1 MNINTIGSKLTL
13 KTERSLKMKR
23 LLAIT
28 TLVLVAV
35 MAFPTTAMAGG
46 MLDGRVV
53 FGGSFT
59 LEEGE
64 TLDGDLLVM
73 GGNVT
78 LEVESRVIGD
88 VVVLGGN
95 VSSDGTI
102 DGNVTIVGG
111 NVRLKSNALVRGDVH
126 TVGGSLSRS
135 EGARI
140 EGQQFSETDF
150 AFPFD
155 FDWSPPNLRPIRIS
169 GPSVLSRA
177 IWYVFRIFLLGA
189 LAVLFVMFGETPT
202 RRVAS
207 STIDQPFVSGGVGLL
222 SVIVLPVLI
231 VFLTITLILI
241 PVALL
246 LILACVVAV
255 LYGWI
260 GLGLEVGERLSE
272 MMKWDLHPAVQAGLG
287 TFLFSAVVLGIGMIP
302 CIGWIVP
309 FVAGLLALGGVILSR
324 FGTVSY
330 QYSSSSTVT
339 VEPVA
344 EIEETAKRKPGR
356 PKKEE

>member
-1 MNINTIGSKLTL
+1 
-13 KTERSLKMKR
+13 MKR

-28 TLVLVAV
+28 TLVLVVV
-35 MAFPTTAMAGG
+35 MAFPTTVMAGG

-59 LEEGE
+59 LEQGE

-78 LEVESRVIGD
+78 LEVDSRVIGD

-111 NVRLKSNALVRGDVH
+111 NVRLKSNALVRGDVR

-150 AFPFD
+150 EFPFD
-155 FDWSPPNLRPIRIS
+155 FNWSPPNVRPIRIT
-169 GPSVLSRA
+169 GPSLLSRA

-189 LAVLFVMFGETPT
+189 LAVLLVMFAEEPT
-202 RRVAS
+202 
-207 STIDQPFVSGGVGLL
+207 IL
-222 SVIVLPVLI
+222 SAIVLPVLI
-231 VFLTITLILI
+231 VFLSITILLI
-241 PVALL
+241 PVAML
-246 LILACVVAV
+246 LILLCVVAV
-255 LYGWI
+255 LFGWI

-272 MMKWDLHPAVQAGLG
+272 MLKWDLHPAVQAGLG

-302 CIGWIVP
+302 CIGWIAP
-309 FVAGLLALGGVILSR
+309 FVAGMLGLGGVILSR

-330 QYSSSSTVT
+330 QYTSSSAVMA
-339 VEPVA
+339 EPVA
-344 EIEETAKRKPGR
+344 EIEDKPKRKPGR